1 MMKFLK
7 LKKINLKELVTYNL
21 WLKIISLGIA
31 IVVWIY
37 VSNEITKGLKL

>member
-7 LKKINLKELVTYNL
+7 LKRVNLKELVTYNF
-21 WLKIISLGIA
+21 WLKVISLGIA

-37 VSNEITKGLKL
+37 VSNEITKGLKI